1 MTTTIVKHQF
11 EDHAIGQREQD
22 GYVNLTQLC
31 KAGGKLVGHYLELD
45 STKELLSALSLNIGK
60 TILSNHA
67 GSGSLVETLKGGNK
81 AAGTWAHP
89 EVAID
94 CAQWVSVKLRIW
106 ANRTLVK
113 IISGQP
119 IGQQPDLEQ
128 RVQAIEAQMF
138 RMQQPQ
144 IEVKAKQKSLLQT
157 ALQHPNPELKEI
169 PCRTKVRKLIT
180 QYCGQT
186 DRNYRNVYQEFY
198 EQYNLTYGYNV
209 YRECAKSGEKCK
221 LTQMEKDEEID
232 RFHQMVTIL
241 TNPQSQAA

>member
-11 EDHAIGQREQD
+11 EDHSIGQREQD

-31 KAGGKLVGHYLELD
+31 KAGGKKVSHYMLLD
-45 STKELLSALSLNIGK
+45 STKELLSALAEDAGI
-60 TILSNHA
+60 TATDNHA
-67 GSGSLVETLKGGNK
+67 GSSHFVEVIQGAGK
-81 AAGTWAHP
+81 AQGTWAHP

-94 CAQWVSVKLRIW
+94 CAQWVSVNLRIW

-113 IISGQP
+113 IISGGS
-119 IGQQPDLEQ
+119 IEQPDLEQ

-144 IEVKAKQKSLLQT
+144 IEVKPKQKSLLQA

-186 DRNYRNVYQEFY
+186 DRNYQNVYREFY

-209 YRECAKSGEKCK
+209 YRECTKSGEKCK
-221 LTQMEKDEEID
+221 LTQMEKDREID